1 MSARSVALEGLRRC
15 RRDSAWSDAVLDGL
29 IRADGLDRR
38 DAALATRLCYGV
50 QQNAA
55 LLDFYL
61 SHWCSHPVEK
71 LDPAVLDVLR
81 LSAYQLLFLDRIPPS
96 AVVNEAVAL
105 TKASGRAQ
113 AGRLVNAVLRRL
125 AEHRAALPE
134 VPGAGTP
141 EYLATRWSHPLWLAR
156 RLTEQEGYA
165 ETAAFFAS
173 NNAPAPVTLQVNTLR
188 TDTAALA
195 AALEREGFAPE
206 AHPWLPDCLTLD
218 GAGGLA
224 ESRAFRDGW
233 FYIQD
238 AAAALSVF
246 AANPKPGMRVLD
258 ACAAPGGKSFAAAR
272 AMESRG
278 EVLACDLHEK
288 KLSRLKKGAER
299 LGFAAIH
306 TRAMDARRP
315 DKELLESFDLVL
327 ADVPCSGLGVIRKKP
342 DIREKDPAALAALPE
357 IQLAILLGLAD
368 CVRPGGA
375 LLYSTCTV
383 LQEENAAV
391 VEAFLC
397 RRSDFSPETPSL
409 PFASEASGEL
419 GVQLWPQRQGT
430 DGFYFCKLRRT
441 S

>member
-15 RRDSAWSDAVLDGL
+15 RRDGAWSDAVLDGL
-29 IRADGLDRR
+29 IRAGGLDRR

-61 SHWCSHPVEK
+61 SRWCSRPVEK
-71 LDPAVLDVLR
+71 LDPVVRDVLR
-81 LSAYQLLFLDRIPPS
+81 MSAYQLLFLDRIPPS
-96 AVVNEAVAL
+96 AVVDEAVAL
-105 TKASGRAQ
+105 TKAAGRAQ
-113 AGRLVNAVLRRL
+113 AGGLVNAVLRRL
-125 AEHRAALPE
+125 AEHRTALPE
-134 VPGAGTP
+134 IPGEGTP

-165 ETAAFFAS
+165 ETAAFFEQ

-188 TDTAALA
+188 TDSAALS
-195 AALEREGFAPE
+195 AALEAEGYAPE
-206 AHPWLPDCLTLD
+206 PHPWLPDCLTMP
-218 GAGGLA
+218 GAGGLG
-224 ESRAFRDGW
+224 ETQAFRDGW

-238 AAAALSVF
+238 AAAALSVL
-246 AANPKPGMRVLD
+246 AADPRPGMRVLD

-272 AMESRG
+272 AMGDRG
-278 EVLACDLHEK
+278 EILACDLHEK
-288 KLSRLKKGAER
+288 KLSRLQKGAER
-299 LGFAAIH
+299 LGFASIH

-315 DKELLESFDLVL
+315 HGELLDAFDLVV

-342 DIREKDPAALAALPE
+342 DIREKEPDALEKLPQ
-357 IQLAILLGLAD
+357 IQLDILLGLAG

-383 LQEENAAV
+383 LREENTAV
-391 VEAFLC
+391 AEAFL
-397 RRSDFSPETPSL
+397 RLREDFAPEAAAL
-409 PFASEASGEL
+409 PPALTGTGEL
-419 GVQLWPQRQGT
+419 GVQLWPQRHGT
-430 DGFYFCKLRRT
+430 DGFYFCKFRRI